1 MAPVFD
7 EVLSVRSNTYFVT
20 ELDTL
25 ETGNVELQPI
35 DKKAK
40 LLVEETLE
48 YLSALSNFD
57 ELNMVWLCYS
67 SIA

>member
-40 LLVEETLE
+40 LLAEETLE